1 MHALDDKARYEN
13 SIKDIKDTI
22 VKIQKAIDESVAE
35 ETSKRQ
41 KIEDDLDKSIL
52 EIKEKIQTFGKE
64 SEDLEKENVEMRA
77 KKEGIIEKINGL

>member
-35 ETSKRQ
+35 
-41 KIEDDLDKSIL
+41 
-52 EIKEKIQTFGKE
+52 
-64 SEDLEKENVEMRA
+64 
-77 KKEGIIEKINGL
+77 